1 MATKKNN
8 EGRGQ
13 RSKTPGQ
20 TSASDPNPTATSPSA
35 FAPTGDTT
43 TASLLPLSAS
53 PFALPTTTTI
63 QLIPSAPPPTTSLL
77 PSSPS
82 QITATTL
89 PLPSAAP
96 LPIPKTHQDRISC
109 TSYAATTTDLASPST
124 APSASAASTDDFMSL
139 FATAV
144 LEAFGS
150 VEALKNTVMAAEMM
164 LAERKKRDGSGGSC
178 GGSEGAS
185 SGTDSDSGESDGEGG
200 GVGV

>member
-1 MATKKNN
+1 
-8 EGRGQ
+8 
-13 RSKTPGQ
+13 
-20 TSASDPNPTATSPSA
+20 
-35 FAPTGDTT
+35 
-43 TASLLPLSAS
+43 
-53 PFALPTTTTI
+53 
-63 QLIPSAPPPTTSLL
+63 
-77 PSSPS
+77 
-82 QITATTL
+82 
-89 PLPSAAP
+89 
-96 LPIPKTHQDRISC
+96 
-109 TSYAATTTDLASPST
+109 
-124 APSASAASTDDFMSL
+124 MSL